1 VEGTDLAFK
10 RASLSGSAQLF
21 QPTRVPPRRHTDA
34 GESAPRGNDP
44 SLPLD
49 EMEEP
54 LQRNNSGGASLSAV
68 TSTAAGQGHLYRLS
82 DEEVELLLNALQ
94 HAKFPHSYQRL
105 PKPAMEEFEQLEALR
120 QKITDQRE
128 AAG

>member
-1 VEGTDLAFK
+1 MAFK

-82 DEEVELLLNALQ
+82 DEEVEVLLNALQ
-94 HAKFPHSYQRL
+94 
-105 PKPAMEEFEQLEALR
+105 FEQLEALR

>member
-1 VEGTDLAFK
+1 LAFK

-21 QPTRVPPRRHTDA
+21 QPTRVPARRRSDAEESSPRR
-34 GESAPRGNDP
+34 NDP

-49 EMEEP
+49 QVEEP
-54 LQRNNSGGASLSAV
+54 FARTRTGGALLAEV
-68 TSTAAGQGHLYRLS
+68 TATASNQGHLYRLN
-82 DEEVELLLNALQ
+82 DEEVEVLLNALQ

-120 QKITDQRE
+120 QKISDQRE

>member
-1 VEGTDLAFK
+1 MAFK

-21 QPTRVPPRRHTDA
+21 QPTRVPSRRHTDA
-34 GESAPRGNDP
+34 EESAPRRNDP
-44 SLPLD
+44 SLPLE
-49 EMEEP
+49 EMDEP
-54 LQRNNSGGASLSAV
+54 LERKHSGGALLSEV
-68 TSTAAGQGHLYRLS
+68 TPSASSQGHLYRLS
-82 DEEVELLLNALQ
+82 DEEVEVLLNALQ